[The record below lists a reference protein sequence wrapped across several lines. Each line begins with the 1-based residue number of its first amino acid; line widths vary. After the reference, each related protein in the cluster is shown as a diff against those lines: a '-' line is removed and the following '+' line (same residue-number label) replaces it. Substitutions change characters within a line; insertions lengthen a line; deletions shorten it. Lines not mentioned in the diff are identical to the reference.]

1 MFVNPKNATSKHAP
15 AKGIRL
21 QTDLGVSLEH
31 EIVCTIDNLLWLFFF
46 FNLFFLIN
54 F

>member
-46 FNLFFLIN
+46 F
-54 F
+54 